1 MTGVP
6 ESVAES
12 LVPYNVT
19 LDPVTDKVGY
29 LDVRTGSFLQLSP
42 AQLEEVAVVYNAWRV
57 GNLQDCA
64 IRNESQLLRVR
75 P

>member
-1 MTGVP
+1 MGMP
-6 ESVAES
+6 ESVGES
-12 LVPYNVT
+12 SVPHMVEVGT
-19 LDPVTDKVGY
+19 TDELGFSNPA
-29 LDVRTGSFLQLSP
+29 TGRFELLSP